1 MKNLIVFDPE
11 IFGLEESTAKGIKQQ
26 FQPML
31 NKMVEFEEEFNEVLK
46 LDIENP
52 TTAKVAK
59 ELRLKYVKV
68 RTGTASIHKKQKA
81 FYLSGGKFV
90 DGWKNAQLFASQG
103 KEEKLSEL
111 ENYIKN
117 LEIER
122 KLNLQA
128 ERSEAISEYN
138 QTGNILNLS
147 EMSEEAFVDYK
158 NTLKLGFEAKIE
170 AEKKEALKVEKEK
183 AEAEELKV
191 KEAEER
197 KEIEAENLR
206 LKKEA
211 EKKEVENKKL
221 EKALREKKEA
231 EDQERKKIEANK
243 KAEAEALRIKNQ
255 APDKDKL
262 IEWVNGFSINEIN
275 ISDKDIQEKKELI
288 NQKFNAFKK
297 WALNQI

>member
-1 MKNLIVFDPE
+1 MNFLDELQSLDFNDIGRWPFIYRAAAVALAGAVAT
-11 IFGLEESTAKGIKQQ
+11 IAGI
-26 FQPML
+26 
-31 NKMVEFEEEFNEVLK
+31 
-46 LDIENP
+46 
-52 TTAKVAK
+52 
-59 ELRLKYVKV
+59 
-68 RTGTASIHKKQKA
+68 
-81 FYLSGGKFV
+81 YLFV
-90 DGWKNAQLFASQG
+90 Y
-103 KEEKLSEL
+103 EEKLPL
-111 ENYIKN
+111 
-117 LEIER
+117 L
-122 KLNLQA
+122 
-128 ERSEAISEYN
+128 
-138 QTGNILNLS
+138 
-147 EMSEEAFVDYK
+147 
-158 NTLKLGFEAKIE
+158 
-170 AEKKEALKVEKEK
+170 EK

>member
-1 MKNLIVFDPE
+1 MQQKVFIKTFGCQMNVYDSNR
-11 IFGLEESTAKGIKQQ
+11 IFDSVKKIGYEKTAKI
-26 FQPML
+26 
-31 NKMVEFEEEFNEVLK
+31 
-46 LDIENP
+46 
-52 TTAKVAK
+52 AKN
-59 ELRLKYVKV
+59 LRLKYVKS
-68 RTGTASIHKKQKA
+68 RTGTALIHKKQKA
-81 FYLSGGKFV
+81 FYLAGGKFV
-90 DGWKNAQLFASQG
+90 DGWKNAQLFTSQG

-111 ENYIKN
+111 ENYLKN
-117 LEIER
+117 LE
-122 KLNLQA
+122 A
-128 ERSEAISEYN
+128 EEKARIQKQRESLIYEYN
-138 QTGNILNLS
+138 QAGSVLNLS

-275 ISDKDIQEKKELI
+275 ISDKDIEEKKELI